1 MARTQKD
8 FNCTM
13 INLKKMKIN
22 KLLPIQVVKV
32 WSVVQEVRHDVG
44 TFKVVGGWG
53 VRFLMISDFIEKSTR
68 YHLRY

>member
-1 MARTQKD
+1 M
-8 FNCTM
+8 
-13 INLKKMKIN
+13 
-22 KLLPIQVVKV
+22 

-44 TFKVVGGWG
+44 AFKVVGGGG

>member
-1 MARTQKD
+1 
-8 FNCTM
+8 M

-22 KLLPIQVVKV
+22 CCLFRWLGV

-44 TFKVVGGWG
+44 AFKVVGGGG
-53 VRFLMISDFIEKSTR
+53 VRFLIISDFIEKSTR

>member
-1 MARTQKD
+1 
-8 FNCTM
+8 M

-44 TFKVVGGWG
+44 TFKVVGGGSKILDDIWFYRKINTLSFTLLKG
-53 VRFLMISDFIEKSTR
+53 
-68 YHLRY
+68 